1 MACCSL
7 WVAFFSDLNLNID
20 LNQMHKIFATL
31 IGLLLCG
38 TMAAQELRFAY
49 VDVDSVMH
57 ALPSY
62 AEAKSQLTILRSQY
76 EREAQYNEQNFQR
89 QFSEFLEGQKS
100 FAEAILLKRQ
110 ADLQL
115 SMERGIAF
123 RRECDVL
130 LRAAEQELMQPI
142 RQRIS
147 QRISQIGME
156 RGYAFVLPCRPL
168 YADPAQCEDIT
179 SLVISTLIAE

>member
-1 MACCSL
+1 
-7 WVAFFSDLNLNID
+7 
-20 LNQMHKIFATL
+20 MHKILATL
-31 IGLLLCG
+31 IGLLLCS
-38 TMAAQELRFAY
+38 TIAAQELRLAY
-49 VDVDSVMH
+49 ADVDSIMH

-62 AEAKSQLTILRSQY
+62 AEAKSQLTILRTQY

-89 QFSEFLEGQKS
+89 QFSEFLEGQKT

-123 RRECDVL
+123 RRECDQL

-142 RQRIS
+142 RQRIDRCI
-147 QRISQIGME
+147 QQIGIE
-156 RGYAFVLPCRPL
+156 RGYAVVLPCRPL
-168 YADPAQCEDIT
+168 YANPEMCEDIT
-179 SLVISTLIAE
+179 PLIISALIAE